1 MIRTR
6 THTHEEPEPD
16 ADRIHVRII
25 TEPHPDRPGWRV
37 AAVAWRD
44 GDDVTAWASEGEVV
58 VKRDGAETFQNS

>member
-16 ADRIHVRII
+16 DDRIHVRII

-44 GDDVTAWASEGEVV
+44 DVTVRACEGEVV
-58 VKRDGAETFQNS
+58 VKRDSLPSNS